1 METSSLSR
9 LLPFAVAIGLFVS
22 TSEVNLCQGQ
32 PVTSLQVS
40 VKHAMTGAGLSAA
53 NVLIEETGTG
63 GATEADGSLGITG
76 ITPGIY
82 TVTVS
87 LVGFRTTQQRIQVL
101 SEGTSHVD
109 IRLQPVTIELDEVLA
124 QSDRP
129 YTAASSRTVRDFDL
143 LIRPRRSTQDLLQLT
158 PGLITAQHAGGGKA
172 EQIFLRG
179 FDADHGTDVYI
190 DVDGIPVNLVSHGHG
205 QGYAD
210 LHFVIPE
217 VIEHLDV
224 SKGPYSAPHGNF
236 ATAGAISFTTRDHL
250 DNNLIRFEGGAFN
263 TVGLTALYQ
272 LPYVGPHQGAYL
284 AGQVYQTDGPFLS
297 PQGFQRFNLF
307 GKFHTHL
314 SEDAHLAVSLSGF
327 SSAWDASGQVPL
339 RAIEQGMISRFGA
352 IDDLEGG
359 TTGRQNVNV
368 TYEAS
373 SGSDRFSLQGY
384 VSRYNFKLFSNFTF
398 FLEDPQNG
406 DMIEQ
411 TDDRRMLGLNGRYQ
425 TTHSFGQGL
434 SVSTLGGGFRA
445 DDVDVM
451 LMKSPNRVRMQS
463 LVDAGINERNLNLW
477 GQEELVLSP
486 AVRIQAGLRWDYFT
500 YNVDDRLEGD
510 STTGLP
516 HASGFVQQ
524 SIVSPKAS
532 LVVSPLST
540 IDVFANF
547 GTGFHTNDARNNVV
561 DRRVA
566 DLDRIY
572 RRQGLSEQEIEDR
585 LLEQNFDPAHR
596 MVNTLP
602 RAIGSEL
609 GLRAR
614 IFPFLNVAASG
625 WLLDLDREFV
635 YVGDGGFTELS
646 GRSRRLGLDLEA
658 RLAINSWLSADADL
672 NLSHGRL
679 RDEPDGANYIP
690 LAPRLTS
697 TGGLTM
703 LHPDGYEG
711 SLRYVHVGN
720 RPANED
726 GSVQAEGF
734 TLFSLTAAYR
744 YRMFKIHLIAENLFD
759 VSWNEAQFDTESRLP
774 GELVSVSELHL
785 TPGNPRNLRLGVT
798 YLF

>member
-1 METSSLSR
+1 
-9 LLPFAVAIGLFVS
+9 
-22 TSEVNLCQGQ
+22 
-32 PVTSLQVS
+32 
-40 VKHAMTGAGLSAA
+40 
-53 NVLIEETGTG
+53 
-63 GATEADGSLGITG
+63 
-76 ITPGIY
+76 
-82 TVTVS
+82 
-87 LVGFRTTQQRIQVL
+87 
-101 SEGTSHVD
+101 
-109 IRLQPVTIELDEVLA
+109 
-124 QSDRP
+124 
-129 YTAASSRTVRDFDL
+129 
-143 LIRPRRSTQDLLQLT
+143 
-158 PGLITAQHAGGGKA
+158 
-172 EQIFLRG
+172 
-179 FDADHGTDVYI
+179 
-190 DVDGIPVNLVSHGHG
+190 
-205 QGYAD
+205 
-210 LHFVIPE
+210 
-217 VIEHLDV
+217 
-224 SKGPYSAPHGNF
+224 
-236 ATAGAISFTTRDHL
+236 
-250 DNNLIRFEGGAFN
+250 
-263 TVGLTALYQ
+263 
-272 LPYVGPHQGAYL
+272 
-284 AGQVYQTDGPFLS
+284 
-297 PQGFQRFNLF
+297 
-307 GKFHTHL
+307 
-314 SEDAHLAVSLSGF
+314 
-327 SSAWDASGQVPL
+327 
-339 RAIEQGMISRFGA
+339 MISRFGA

-585 LLEQNFDPAHR
+585 LLEQNFDPA
-596 MVNTLP
+596 
-602 RAIGSEL
+602 IEWS
-609 GLRAR
+609 
-614 IFPFLNVAASG
+614 
-625 WLLDLDREFV
+625 
-635 YVGDGGFTELS
+635 
-646 GRSRRLGLDLEA
+646 
-658 RLAINSWLSADADL
+658 
-672 NLSHGRL
+672 
-679 RDEPDGANYIP
+679 
-690 LAPRLTS
+690 
-697 TGGLTM
+697 
-703 LHPDGYEG
+703 
-711 SLRYVHVGN
+711 
-720 RPANED
+720 
-726 GSVQAEGF
+726 
-734 TLFSLTAAYR
+734 
-744 YRMFKIHLIAENLFD
+744 IH
-759 VSWNEAQFDTESRLP
+759 
-774 GELVSVSELHL
+774 
-785 TPGNPRNLRLGVT
+785 
-798 YLF
+798 